1 MVGIRTVAKRAG
13 VSAATVSRVLNED
26 KTLSV
31 TKETKERIF
40 EAVAYYNYEKKAR
53 VTKSKHVLS
62 LITTVSEIKE
72 LEDPYFRSIR
82 IGIQQ
87 QSDLSKIT
95 TKKVIRLG
103 EQALDYQDLRS
114 SAAILVI
121 GQVPVAMI
129 RKIRAVNPH
138 VVVVDDSRPELL
150 EIGADTVA
158 TDFPGA
164 TARQLDRLYSKGH
177 RRIFFIG
184 AQRTITDEA
193 GQEMKENNDVRQLAY
208 QQWMS
213 AHDLQAEMKVYLG
226 DWSTIEG
233 LKVTE
238 QLIRENQEKMPTAVM
253 VASDPIAVGVYR
265 GLQKHGYRV
274 PEDVSVVSFDN
285 IEMSEYLTPPLSTVN
300 IETEELGKIA
310 VRLAMERIQNQR
322 EVAVQVTLSNEIIQ
336 RDSETTVS

>member
-1 MVGIRTVAKRAG
+1 M
-13 VSAATVSRVLNED
+13 
-26 KTLSV
+26 
-31 TKETKERIF
+31 
-40 EAVAYYNYEKKAR
+40 
-53 VTKSKHVLS
+53 
-62 LITTVSEIKE
+62 
-72 LEDPYFRSIR
+72 
-82 IGIQQ
+82 
-87 QSDLSKIT
+87 SKIA

-103 EQALDYQDLRS
+103 EQTLDYQDLRS

-121 GQVPVAMI
+121 GQVPVAVI
-129 RKIRAVNPH
+129 RKIREVNPH

-164 TARQLDRLYSKGH
+164 TVRQLDRLYGKGH

-193 GQEMKENNDVRQLAY
+193 GQEMKENNDVRHLAY
-208 QQWMS
+208 QQWML
-213 AHDLQAEMKVYLG
+213 AHELQAEMKVYLG
-226 DWSTIEG
+226 DWSTIDG

-238 QLIRENQEKMPTAVM
+238 KLIRENQGKMPTAVM

-285 IEMSEYLTPPLSTVN
+285 IEISEYLTPPLSTVN

-310 VRLAMERIQNQR
+310 VRLAMERIQGQR
-322 EVAVQVTLSNEIIQ
+322 KVAVQVTLSNEIIQ